1 MSDQSGLTIIL
12 ICVILSAFFSAT
24 ETAFNSV
31 NKIRLKSMADKNPR
45 ARLVLQLLDHYDNL
59 LSTILIGNNIVNIL
73 ATSVATVLCV
83 AKFGEEMGSGISTL
97 ITTILLLLFG
107 EISPK
112 TIAKSSADRLAM
124 FSAPFLKFLMAVFKP
139 FNLLFGLWQKM
150 LGLVFKATDD
160 ESVTDE
166 EILTIVKEAEKEG
179 GIDNQESFLIHN
191 SIDFNETEAEDI
203 MTPRVDMEA
212 ISSELGNEEVAKI
225 FGETGFSRLPVYEE
239 DIDDIIG
246 IIYQKDFYNKIYT
259 TKQNIKDIIRP
270 VIFVTPHKPIG
281 ELLRELQRK
290 KMHVAI
296 IIDEYGGTVGMLTI
310 EDIIE
315 ELVGEIWD
323 EHEEVVQDIQKISE
337 NEYII
342 NGSANLDKV
351 FETLHYEE
359 EEEPESLTVNG
370 WILDHMMTMPK
381 VGDVVTIG
389 PNVIKVLE
397 VGDRR
402 VTRVRLTVKR
412 DPVEEK

>member
-1 MSDQSGLTIIL
+1 MSDQSGLTII
-12 ICVILSAFFSAT
+12 IVCVAMSAFFSAT

-31 NKIRLKSMADKNPR
+31 NKIRLKSMADKN
-45 ARLVLQLLDHYDNL
+45 AKAKLVLDLLDHYDNM
-59 LSTILIGNNIVNIL
+59 LSTILIGNNVVNIL

-83 AKFGEEMGSGISTL
+83 AKYGEEMGSGISTL
-97 ITTILLLLFG
+97 IITLLLLIFG

-112 TIAKSSADRLAM
+112 TMAKSSAESFAM
-124 FSAPFLKFLMAVFKP
+124 FSAPFLKFLMTIFKP
-139 FNLLFGLWQKM
+139 FTILFGLWQKM
-150 LGLVFKATDD
+150 LGIIFKARDD

-212 ISSELGNEEVAKI
+212 IPVDLSNEEVAKT
-225 FGETGFSRLPVYEE
+225 FGATGFSRLPVYEE
-239 DIDDIIG
+239 DIDDVIG
-246 IIYQKDFYNKIYT
+246 IIYQKDFYNKIFT
-259 TKQNIKDIIRP
+259 TKQTIKDIIRP
-270 VIFVTPHKPIG
+270 VIYVTPHKPIG

-342 NGSANLDKV
+342 SGSANLDKV

-370 WILDHMMTMPK
+370 WILDHMMAMPK

-389 PNVIKVLE
+389 PNSIKVLE

-402 VTRVRLTVKR
+402 VTRVRLTVKP
-412 DPVEEK
+412 DAGESK